1 MIEVPYL
8 APFVERNEY
17 DTIYHEHLSYFAVR
31 PLQTLMNRHGL
42 HIDRVELFS
51 VHGGTIRVTVK
62 HGVWTSDEALKWL
75 KQEETAGLARHSAFA
90 AMATMTARN
99 KVELPARLAALK
111 RAGKK
116 VLGYGAPAKGTVRLN
131 YCGIGTDLLP
141 EVIDSTPAKQGMHVP
156 GTHQFIRPPS
166 ALKEINP
173 DYLLLLA
180 WNHAPEIL
188 ARESEFLARGGRF
201 LTPWLEE
208 LK

>member
-1 MIEVPYL
+1 
-8 APFVERNEY
+8 
-17 DTIYHEHLSYFAVR
+17 
-31 PLQTLMNRHGL
+31 MNRHGL

-75 KQEETAGLARHSAFA
+75 KQEETAGLARSSAFV
-90 AMATMTARN
+90 AMAQATARN

-131 YCGIGTDLLP
+131 YCGIGTDLLA

-188 ARESEFLARGGRF
+188 ARESEHLASGGRF